1 MGRRRHRDDRAG
13 SPDLHREIHP
23 GAEHG
28 GSVTAEEALSKARVV
43 VEQHGWS
50 WREPSRVQSTNWQG
64 EAAFEVLTNFGNR
77 GMNARVV
84 LRATDG
90 EVLHAGYLS
99 R

>member
-1 MGRRRHRDDRAG
+1 
-13 SPDLHREIHP
+13 
-23 GAEHG
+23 
-28 GSVTAEEALSKARVV
+28 VTAEEALAKAREV

-50 WREPSRVQSTNWQG
+50 WREPSRMQSMNWKG

-84 LRATDG
+84 LRVADG
-90 EVLHAGYLS
+90 EVLHAGYLP